1 MQIIKLSATDSTNTF
16 LKSLA
21 QSETLDDFTVVVAEE
36 QRRGRG
42 QMGAIWQSEVGKNL
56 TFSLL
61 KRMEGMAT
69 ENPFQLNICVSM
81 AIVAALKELHLTDL
95 TIKWPNDILSG
106 NSKICGILI
115 ENLLMGNRIQ
125 ASIIGI
131 GINVNQ
137 IAFNNLENVSSLK
150 LLLGQTLNLD
160 ELLHKMVSHLEKA
173 LLLLDKKWNDK
184 VWVEYE
190 NQLFRKDKP
199 STFKN
204 ERGELFMG
212 FIRGVSRKGKLIIAL
227 EDEILSE
234 FDLKEVRLLY

>member
-1 MQIIKLSATDSTNTF
+1 MQIIKLSATDSTNTY

-21 QSETLDDFTVVVAEE
+21 QSETLDDFTIVVAEE

-42 QMGAIWQSEVGKNL
+42 QMGAIWQSEAGKNL

-61 KRMEGMAT
+61 KRMNGMAT
-69 ENPFQLNICVSM
+69 ENRFQLNICVSM
-81 AIVAALKELHLTDL
+81 AIVAALKELHLPDL
-95 TIKWPNDILSG
+95 SIKWPNDILSG

-115 ENLLMGNRIQ
+115 ENLLKGNRIQ

-137 IAFNNLENVSSLK
+137 TAFNNLENVSSLK

-160 ELLHKMVSHLEKA
+160 ELLHKMVSHLERA
-173 LLLLDKKWNDK
+173 LLSLDKKWNNT
-184 VWVEYE
+184 VWVDYE

>member
-1 MQIIKLSATDSTNTF
+1 
-16 LKSLA
+16 
-21 QSETLDDFTVVVAEE
+21 
-36 QRRGRG
+36 
-42 QMGAIWQSEVGKNL
+42 
-56 TFSLL
+56 
-61 KRMEGMAT
+61 MAT
-69 ENPFQLNICVSM
+69 ENRFQLNICVSM
-81 AIVAALKELHLTDL
+81 AIVAALKELHLPDL
-95 TIKWPNDILSG
+95 SIKWPNDILSG

-115 ENLLMGNRIQ
+115 ENLLKGNRIQ

-137 IAFNNLENVSSLK
+137 TAFNNLENVSSLK

-160 ELLHKMVSHLEKA
+160 ELMHKMVSHLEKA
-173 LLLLDKKWNDK
+173 LLLLEKKWNNK
-184 VWVEYE
+184 VWDAYE

>member
-1 MQIIKLSATDSTNTF
+1 MQIIKLSATDSTNTY

-21 QSETLDDFTVVVAEE
+21 QSETLDDFTIVVAEE

-42 QMGAIWQSEVGKNL
+42 QMGAIWQSEAGKNL

-61 KRMEGMAT
+61 KRMNGMAT
-69 ENPFQLNICVSM
+69 ENRFQLNICVSM
-81 AIVAALKELHLTDL
+81 AIVAALKELHLPDL
-95 TIKWPNDILSG
+95 SIKWPNDILSG

-115 ENLLMGNRIQ
+115 ENLLKGNRIQ

-137 IAFNNLENVSSLK
+137 TAFNNLENVSSLK

-160 ELLHKMVSHLEKA
+160 ELMHKMVSHLEKA
-173 LLLLDKKWNDK
+173 LLLLEKKWNNK
-184 VWVEYE
+184 VWDAYE